1 MNPAMMALLPILFSA
16 FEQYGKQG
24 ETGSTYNEGQQGGID
39 DLLKAL
45 KGMSGGGNMDIT
57 QNPMYQQGNEYLMSM
72 FNDPEFFKNIEAP
85 MQRQFEEQTIPDLAN
100 RFASQGSGGALGSTG
115 FRNQLGREGSNLHT
129 NMAAMREQM
138 KMNAIPQ
145 MFQSANQ
152 PYQNMMQMYN
162 TALGHPTQNTYQPP
176 GGGMWGP
183 IAGAATQGYFQNANN
198 NPGQSPSTNAM
209 AANAQNVVRGANS
222 VMY

>member
-1 MNPAMMALLPILFSA
+1 MQFAALAIPLAMSLY
-16 FEQYGKQG
+16 EQYNKKG
-24 ETGSTYNEGQQGGID
+24 EHGSTYNPGQQGGID
-39 DLLKAL
+39 DILNMLKS
-45 KGMSGGGNMDIT
+45 MSGGGNMDIN

-85 MQRQFEEQTIPDLAN
+85 MQRQFEENTVPDLAN
-100 RFASQGSGGALGSTG
+100 RFASMGSGGAMGSTG
-115 FRNQLGREGSNLHT
+115 FRNQLAREGSNLHT

-152 PYQNMMQMYN
+152 PFQNMMQMYQ

-176 GGGMWGP
+176 SAGMWGP
-183 IAGAATQGYFQNANN
+183 IAGAAAQGYMQNPNN
-198 NPGQSPSTNAM
+198 RFPGQSPGT
-209 AANAQNVVRGANS
+209 V
-222 VMY
+222 

>member
-1 MNPAMMALLPILFSA
+1 MQAAMIAAPIIMSMI
-16 FEQYGKQG
+16 EQWNKKG
-24 ETGSTYNEGQQGGID
+24 ETGSTYNPGQQGGIND
-39 DLLKAL
+39 ILEMLKS
-45 KGMSGGGNMDIT
+45 MSGGGGMDIT
-57 QNPMYQQGNEYLMSM
+57 QNPMYQQGNDYMMSM

-138 KMNAIPQ
+138 KMGALPQ

-162 TALGHPTQNTYQPP
+162 AALGHPTQNTYQPP
-176 GGGMWGP
+176 SGGMWGP
-183 IAGAATQGYFQNANN
+183 IAGAAAQGYYQNANN
-198 NPGQSPSTNAM
+198 NPGQSPATNSM
-209 AANAQNVVRGANS
+209 ATNAQNVYRGANS
-222 VMY
+222 AIY